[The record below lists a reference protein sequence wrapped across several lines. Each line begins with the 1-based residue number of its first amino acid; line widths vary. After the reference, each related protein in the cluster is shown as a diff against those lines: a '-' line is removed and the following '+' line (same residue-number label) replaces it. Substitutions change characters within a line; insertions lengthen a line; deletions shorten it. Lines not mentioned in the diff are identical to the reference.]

1 MNDIIIRML
10 GELPVET
17 LGVTVLDSNGD
28 YNIYLNPAYDDE
40 TLRKTVDHE
49 VAHIQNGHFYRDG
62 SIDEMEAEADEAAE
76 RIRKRVQTEG
86 NQAKSVGC
94 PEDDRDERC
103 P

>member
-17 LGVTVLDSNGD
+17 LGVTVLDHNGD

-49 VAHIQNGHFYRDG
+49 VAHIQSGHFDREG
-62 SIDEMEAEADEAAE
+62 SIEEMEAEADEAAE

-86 NQAKSVGC
+86 NQKESVGR
-94 PEDDRDERC
+94 PEDDRDEGHS
-103 P
+103 

>member
-17 LGVTVLDSNGD
+17 LGVTVLDHNGD
-28 YNIYLNPAYDDE
+28 YNIYLNPAYDEE

-49 VAHIQNGHFYRDG
+49 VAHIQNGHFYREG
-62 SIDEMEAEADEAAE
+62 SIEMMEAEADEAAE

-86 NQAKSVGC
+86 SQEESVGR
-94 PEDDRDERC
+94 PEDHRDEGC

>member
-17 LGVTVLDSNGD
+17 LGVTVLDHNGD

-49 VAHIQNGHFYRDG
+49 VAHIQYGHFYRDG
-62 SIDEMEAEADEAAE
+62 SIEMMEAEADEAAE

-86 NQAKSVGC
+86 NQAKSVGR